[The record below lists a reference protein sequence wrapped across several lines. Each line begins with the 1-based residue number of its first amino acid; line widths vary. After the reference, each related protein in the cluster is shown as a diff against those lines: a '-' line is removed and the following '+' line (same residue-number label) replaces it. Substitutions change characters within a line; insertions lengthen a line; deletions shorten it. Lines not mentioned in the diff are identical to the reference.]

1 MKKRL
6 LTGWTFTR
14 GAYVAIGILVL
25 AQAFSAA
32 QWWGVALGSYVSLM
46 GLFGFGCA
54 GGNCAGGSCTVKPDQ
69 GHKN

>member
-6 LTGWTFTR
+6 LTGWTVVR
-14 GAYVAIGILVL
+14 VAYLVIGALVL
-25 AQAFSAA
+25 AQAFSAG

-54 GGNCAGGSCTVKPDQ
+54 GGNCAGGNCEVKPDPD
-69 GHKN
+69 HKN

>member
-6 LTGWTFTR
+6 FTGWTVTR
-14 GAYVAIGILVL
+14 IVYLVIGILVL
-25 AQAFSAA
+25 VQAFSAE

-54 GGNCAGGSCTVKPDQ
+54 GGSCAGGSCEVKPDPDHQ
-69 GHKN
+69 N